1 MKNLRLPPPL
11 PPQSTSGVTSLQ
23 GTSLVFTGHTT
34 NLPVHFDFKFD
45 ANLVGQYQ
53 GLLVLSAALSSVLLC
68 AERQYRQSCAGL
80 DL

>member
-1 MKNLRLPPPL
+1 MKNLRLPSPP
-11 PPQSTSGVTSLQ
+11 PPPSGVTSLQ
-23 GTSLVFTGHTT
+23 ITSLVFTGYTT